1 MFEKVSSIFYQFV
14 RNILKIT
21 RKVIFLI
28 WVNLKILAR
37 YTNDLRRNA
46 DKKAYDVCIYIYIA
60 LGLSPL
66 HKLVQHICKGSAIPD
81 LFRLELPKSCK
92 YLHDQSYEHL
102 TEAEDFLMSNDRIPK
117 IWLLLY
123 GCDNNS
129 NLTEI

>member
-46 DKKAYDVCIYIYIA
+46 DKKAYDVYIYIYSIR
-60 LGLSPL
+60 S
-66 HKLVQHICKGSAIPD
+66 VS
-81 LFRLELPKSCK
+81 F
-92 YLHDQSYEHL
+92 
-102 TEAEDFLMSNDRIPK
+102 T
-117 IWLLLY
+117 
-123 GCDNNS
+123 
-129 NLTEI
+129 